1 MSSLDIQ
8 YVTELVRHAKEKDSN
23 AFAELFAA
31 THQKQYQFCC
41 HYLEDPLLAQEAL
54 QETYVQL
61 LSQINRLTDNA
72 LIIAFLTQINFRVC
86 LKIKQKQDPF
96 LPTNPTSIL
105 VSIGNRQYT
114 LHQLMSL
121 PFTESQV
128 LVLKWF
134 CQMKAGRIA
143 SLMELTR
150 REVRDY
156 LISGMKRLP
165 QYSMEGGQS

>member
-1 MSSLDIQ
+1 MPSLDIQ

-41 HYLEDPLLAQEAL
+41 YYLEDALLAQEAL

-61 LSQINRLTDNA
+61 MNQINRLNDNA

-86 LKIKQKQDPF
+86 LKMKQKQDPS
-96 LPTNPTSIL
+96 LPVNPAGIL
-105 VSIGNRQYT
+105 VPVAGKEYT
-114 LHQLMSL
+114 MHQLMNL

-128 LVLKWF
+128 MLLKWF
-134 CQMKAGRIA
+134 CQMKPGRIA
-143 SLMELTR
+143 SLMELTK
-150 REVRDY
+150 REVRGY
-156 LISGMKRLP
+156 LSSGAKRLP
-165 QYSMEGGQS
+165 RFAPEGGIL